1 FVHHLKGHK
10 ERPPYQCPQCD
21 YSCISI
27 SYLLNHMYWHAGYK
41 LYQCRFCT
49 FFSLYFAS
57 MVRHSHIHTGAK
69 PYPCEFCQSAFA
81 TMAGLKRHRR
91 LHAGQEMCQ
100 GQQLDFVSGGKK
112 AQRPLR
118 SYRCDECNAV
128 FYTRGHLSFHKKFHE
143 HQPSFYQCVECDY
156 TTYILS
162 NLKLHVRT
170 HTGEKP
176 HDCSVCHKKFR
187 TSSHLK
193 RHRIT
198 HFNTGHFKE
207 TQLPFKIYSCE
218 ECGYSTAHNGNLK
231 PHLRIHTG
239 EKPFK
244 CSQCLLAFRTS
255 SHLKRHFLT
264 H

>member
-1 FVHHLKGHK
+1 FIHHMKGHK

-21 YSCISI
+21 YSCVSL

-57 MVRHSHIHTGAK
+57 MVRHTYVHTGAK
-69 PYPCEFCQSAFA
+69 PYSCEFCQSSFTSSTA
-81 TMAGLKRHRR
+81 LKRHRR
-91 LHAGQEMCQ
+91 LHAGNERP
-100 GQQLDFVSGGKK
+100 FVCK
-112 AQRPLR
+112 
-118 SYRCDECNAV
+118 ECNKT
-128 FYTRGHLSFHKKFHE
+128 FETSNHLQKHNLIHAQNGYN
-143 HQPSFYQCVECDY
+143 QPQFYQCAECEY
-156 TTYILS
+156 TTYLLS
-162 NLKLHVRT
+162 NLKIHVRI

-176 HDCSVCHKKFR
+176 FSCSVCQKKFR

-198 HFNTGHFKE
+198 HFNISHLKTY
-207 TQLPFKIYSCE
+207 TCE
-218 ECGYSTAHNGNLK
+218 ECGYFTTHNGNLK

-244 CSQCLLAFRTS
+244 CSQCAGAFRTS
-255 SHLKRHFLT
+255 SHLKRHLLT